1 MKKFLVLILSTI
13 FILGACGQSK
23 SDKKGK
29 TVSFTDQL
37 NKGNHVVLLYEDSD
51 DEIDKDQYLDG
62 IANIEDGKA
71 TLYNFREKHM
81 NVGEAEKK
89 SDKDLVK
96 MAKKEDKKAFKDAK
110 RKKIDL
116 YENLSSSDDD
126 KFKEDNKKELKEA
139 KKLKYKEPKKQTMTT
154 EVKAVKG
161 TTKTSRIET
170 SKFDDD
176 SDDEINDI
184 ILDYNSDLNEE
195 FNSVCKPKKV
205 GSTKMIGLVK
215 KTSSGDNLHA
225 IMRSDDNVS
234 KVTL

>member
-37 NKGNHVVLLYEDSD
+37 NKGNHVVLLYKDSD
-51 DEIDKDQYLDG
+51 DEIDKDQFLDG

-71 TLYNFREKHM
+71 TLYNLREKQV

-89 SDKDLVK
+89 SDNDLVK

-110 RKKIDL
+110 RKQLDI
-116 YENLSSSDDD
+116 YEGFHLDDD
-126 KFKEDNKKELKEA
+126 MKKEDKEKASEV

-154 EVKAVKG
+154 EVKSVKG
-161 TTKTSRIET
+161 TTKTSRIEN
-170 SKFDDD
+170 SD
-176 SDDEINDI
+176 SDDWDDFDDKVTLLNYKRE
-184 ILDYNSDLNEE
+184 LNEE
-195 FNSVCKPKKV
+195 FNNVCKPKKV
-205 GSTKMIGLVK
+205 GSSNMIGVVNK
-215 KTSSGDNLHA
+215 EGGDDNLHA
-225 IMRSDDNVS
+225 IMKGDDNID